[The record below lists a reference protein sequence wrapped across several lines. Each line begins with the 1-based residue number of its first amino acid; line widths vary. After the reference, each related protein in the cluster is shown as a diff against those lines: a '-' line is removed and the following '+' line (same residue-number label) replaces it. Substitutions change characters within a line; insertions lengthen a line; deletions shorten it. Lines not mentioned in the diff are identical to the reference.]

1 MWGDVLHWFSW
12 KSYRIPGAVHGQLN
26 LWVDQHMVIRI
37 LESIPLNKRSPESL
51 RCPRPRPGM
60 QERIPDQLF
69 LVFNGLLLPEVL
81 DKIALSVDKPIPP
94 RIEELRARWKA
105 GDERLT
111 YSIELMSLNQTL
123 LHKPLLNIAP
133 SGFVPASPSDV
144 QITLP
149 CTGKATGI
157 APFRVQLDF
166 RREFEGL
173 RKIPPISFVVYKYCL
188 SASKQTGH
196 IINCECRVRCKHLHD
211 KRRRN
216 NHKRCIRQCQRQFNE
231 SSTSIGGVIS

>member
-1 MWGDVLHWFSW
+1 
-12 KSYRIPGAVHGQLN
+12 
-26 LWVDQHMVIRI
+26 
-37 LESIPLNKRSPESL
+37 
-51 RCPRPRPGM
+51 
-60 QERIPDQLF
+60 
-69 LVFNGLLLPEVL
+69 
-81 DKIALSVDKPIPP
+81 
-94 RIEELRARWKA
+94 
-105 GDERLT
+105 
-111 YSIELMSLNQTL
+111 MSLNQTL

-216 NHKRCIRQCQRQFNE
+216 NHKRCIRQCQRQFSE